1 MSFANTNKALGA
13 GALLLAGA
21 IVPCIAHAGLG
32 DFFGVA
38 GAVTA
43 ITDVTWKIYLVKTVA
58 AMGPLILL
66 ITAMIAT
73 IAASWAAVHI
83 GNSFADTLRTALRDG
98 VITKTEWGVI
108 ALQAAYTIP
117 LVILLSSLAMSLSG
131 MVSQSWQTMKN
142 FTPPPPV
149 EEPPIVTKLK
159 RT

>member
-1 MSFANTNKALGA
+1 MNCANISRSFWTC
-13 GALLLAGA
+13 ALLLAGA
-21 IVPCIAHAGLG
+21 VLPGVAHAGLG

-43 ITDVTWKIYLVKTVA
+43 ISDVTWKIYLVKTVA

-83 GNSFADTLRTALRDG
+83 GNSFADTLRATLRDG
-98 VITKTEWGVI
+98 VVTKTEWGLI

-117 LVILLSSLAMSLSG
+117 LVTLLCSLAMSLSG
-131 MVSQSWQTMKN
+131 MVSQSWQTMQN
-142 FTPPPPV
+142 YAPPPAD
-149 EEPPIVTKLK
+149 ETPIVSKLK
-159 RT
+159 KS